1 MLTSLVL
8 TLTTDRPLTLPSHL
22 GRASHAAFLRIVSQA
37 DPALAERLH
46 APDARRPFTC
56 SNLWGAR
63 RQGRSLT
70 LAPDTPSFLRYTGLT
85 AEVSCHLQ
93 RLAQDPPSHV
103 ELEGDRLAV
112 QQATLD
118 PAIHPWAGQTTYESL
133 AAGHLLPGEPPSA
146 RAELEFVSPTA
157 FRSGGH
163 TLPVPLP
170 ALVYGSLVGKWN
182 DFAPVA
188 VSEEVRR
195 FAEECLAISRYK
207 LSTRVVA
214 AKGASVQIGFVGHCR
229 YVALNKDRYWL
240 GLVQLLTDYA
250 FYAGVGYQTTAGMGQ
265 ARRGQGGGG
274 QGNEGDEGNDNDA
287 CAWGV
292 PEK

>member
-8 TLTTDRPLTLPSHL
+8 TLTTGNLLTLPSHL
-22 GRASHAAFLRIVSQA
+22 GRASHAAFLHLISQT
-37 DPALAERLH
+37 DPHLAERLH
-46 APDARRPFTC
+46 APDERRPFTY

-70 LAPDTPSFLRYTGLT
+70 LAPDALAFLRYTGLT

-93 RLAQDPPSHV
+93 RLAKDPPSHV
-103 ELEGDRLAV
+103 ELEGAKLAV
-112 QQATLD
+112 RQATLD
-118 PAIHPWAGQTTYESL
+118 PAVHLWAGHTTYEEL
-133 AAGHLLPGEPPSA
+133 AASHLLPGDPSSHH
-146 RAELEFVSPTA
+146 AELEFASPTA
-157 FRSGGH
+157 FRSSGH

-170 ALVYGSLVGKWN
+170 ALVYGGLVEKWN

-188 VSEEVRR
+188 VSDEMRR

-207 LSTRVVA
+207 LSTRAIA
-214 AKGASVQIGFVGHCR
+214 AKGKSVQIGFVSHCR

-240 GLVQLLTDYA
+240 GLIQLLTDYA

-265 ARRGQGGGG
+265 ARRARDK
-274 QGNEGDEGNDNDA
+274 NADA
-287 CAWGV
+287 RTGTG
-292 PEK
+292 